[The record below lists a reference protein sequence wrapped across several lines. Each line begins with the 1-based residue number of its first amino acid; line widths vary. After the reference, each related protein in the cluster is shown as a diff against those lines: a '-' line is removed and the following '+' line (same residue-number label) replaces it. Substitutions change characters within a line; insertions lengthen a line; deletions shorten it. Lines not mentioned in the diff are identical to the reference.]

1 MEAGTSS
8 NTKPCYY
15 DDLPCQ
21 PDQDGIISDEDPV
34 GMSLNDS
41 FEMIQL
47 DSDSEIGSDL
57 FVDKMMNESA
67 GICDVMITEARQPNS
82 RSRKLKMRR
91 KLKMSFEK
99 YKDMRVCEDE
109 DSVFS
114 DVPEDEDLS
123 EIDEDWL
130 NAEIVSTQ
138 RQKAVMTSSVCRIPT
153 AVASQDLM
161 IR

>member
-1 MEAGTSS
+1 VHSNMHKSITSHAS
-8 NTKPCYY
+8 KKQTFFCFKKITSTTRKRVPF
-15 DDLPCQ
+15 
-21 PDQDGIISDEDPV
+21 V
-34 GMSLNDS
+34 S
-41 FEMIQL
+41 FSSSVLFIYT
-47 DSDSEIGSDL
+47 GSDL

>member
-1 MEAGTSS
+1 
-8 NTKPCYY
+8 
-15 DDLPCQ
+15 
-21 PDQDGIISDEDPV
+21 
-34 GMSLNDS
+34 
-41 FEMIQL
+41 
-47 DSDSEIGSDL
+47 
-57 FVDKMMNESA
+57 
-67 GICDVMITEARQPNS
+67 
-82 RSRKLKMRR
+82 
-91 KLKMSFEK
+91 MSFEK